1 MSNEIAIRQE
11 SPVQQYSF
19 GEIERMGL
27 AVAKSGLFGVKT
39 PDQAVALLLLAQAE
53 GLHPM
58 AAARDYHIM
67 DIKGVVRP
75 SMKAETMLARFQANG
90 GKVEWLDYS
99 EKKVSGKFTH
109 HSGGQLTVEWTIERA
124 QKIGLTDK
132 DIWKKYP
139 AAMLRSRVIS
149 EAIRTINPG
158 VLSGLYTPDEAEAI
172 TIIDAGH
179 IADPIKPPTE
189 KKAEKKSEKNIPAT
203 SPPGYGNDGGTSPPH
218 KTATENMKSEWLGK
232 NPPPS
237 DPDCISEETAHVI
250 GKMWSDKC
258 EVLGKDR
265 SVEVIRELKDHFRF
279 ARWSEVREADKLDLI
294 DAIQKTK

>member
-1 MSNEIAIRQE
+1 MEGSMSNEISIRQE
-11 SPVQQYSF
+11 LPVQNYSF
-19 GEIERMGL
+19 GEIERMGI

-67 DIKGVVRP
+67 DIKGAVRP

-90 GKVEWLDYS
+90 GKVEWLEYS

-109 HSGGQLTVEWTIERA
+109 PSGGQLTVEWTFERA

-149 EAIRTINPG
+149 EAIRKINPG
-158 VLSGLYTPDEAEAI
+158 VLSGLYTPDEAESI
-172 TIIDAGH
+172 TIIDA
-179 IADPIKPPTE
+179 APVSAPVSDPIRPPTQKKDDAPKEE
-189 KKAEKKSEKNIPAT
+189 KKRAETKT
-203 SPPGYGNDGGTSPPH
+203 GTSPDPVPP
-218 KTATENMKSEWLGK
+218 KTV
-232 NPPPS
+232 
-237 DPDCISEETAHVI
+237 DPDLVTEETAHAI
-250 GKMWSDKC
+250 AKMWSDKC
-258 EVLGKDR
+258 KVLGSER
-265 SVEVIRELKDHFRF
+265 SVEVIRELKEHFGF
-279 ARWSEVREADKLDLI
+279 SRWSEVREAIKLDLI
-294 DAIQKTK
+294 DAIQRTV